1 MVILLSGLRSLGCR
15 HLGLQR
21 CRVGKK
27 VKKTLL
33 FWSIFLS
40 AEMNPPPPTR
50 IDRQVAMMAPLI
62 GPRVFTLPWWLSRR
76 HTWCTSVA
84 VAAVMIRS
92 TDPGRCRA
100 KEKKKKKENQQRWVE
115 SCFIRLPIN
124 GIKFL
129 DLLFTGFGVR
139 LQFYS
144 SLFEFILG
152 FFF

>member
-62 GPRVFTLPWWLSRR
+62 GFLLCHGDCPGATPGAPALPLLRWWSDRRIRDAAVQKKKRRKKKINKDELSRVSFVFLSMASNFL
-76 HTWCTSVA
+76 TCYLQGSVF
-84 VAAVMIRS
+84 
-92 TDPGRCRA
+92 DY
-100 KEKKKKKENQQRWVE
+100 N
-115 SCFIRLPIN
+115 FIVPCSN
-124 GIKFL
+124 
-129 DLLFTGFGVR
+129 LF
-139 LQFYS
+139 
-144 SLFEFILG
+144 
-152 FFF
+152 